1 MNASIRSK
9 IAAVTV
15 ALVASAGFATSSVS
29 AASAESDG
37 QRAVEV
43 QTDGTVIEYVVTNG
57 DVWRTSAESPEQAS
71 AVELQSDGTYDLT
84 ETATADAID
93 PHPQWGDP
101 SDEHAVHARSEHES
115 RLCSSGSVCLVRESS
130 HQARSRW
137 CLRYRGRSL

>member
-71 AVELQSDGTYDLT
+71 AVELLAGLMASKT
-84 ETATADAID
+84 E
-93 PHPQWGDP
+93 P
-101 SDEHAVHARSEHES
+101 SPVAAR
-115 RLCSSGSVCLVRESS
+115 
-130 HQARSRW
+130 
-137 CLRYRGRSL
+137 

>member
-57 DVWRTSAESPEQAS
+57 DVWRTSAESPEQA
-71 AVELQSDGTYDLT
+71 
-84 ETATADAID
+84 
-93 PHPQWGDP
+93 PHAQPPRDEVNARNDCARP
-101 SDEHAVHARSEHES
+101 SDR
-115 RLCSSGSVCLVRESS
+115 
-130 HQARSRW
+130 
-137 CLRYRGRSL
+137 